1 MTRNYF
7 SIDRENGEDFRD
19 GLKIGQRLAKTSDST
34 DYDIGSQET
43 LRKIKERKCHKR
55 GKEIARRKRM
65 SER

>member
-43 LRKIKERKCHKR
+43 LRKKKRGNAIKE
-55 GKEIARRKRM
+55 GKK
-65 SER
+65 